1 MVEASGWLVS
11 TRSRAAM
18 ASSPIGAAASRSAAC
33 SILSCL
39 APVPCWKVAGK
50 LPSSSFSA
58 APPSP
63 PQRGSAAAAGG
74 SGGGG
79 GGGDGAGGDAGG
91 GAKCLLGVPPLAGVP
106 LPGVP
111 LAALRSAL
119 RIALFGRGALRGVA
133 GCGELARACRAGVLR
148 STRGGV
154 DWSSG
159 VDWSNGGDSGAAAAA
174 MAAAGGGGG
183 ASGDGATERAT
194 ERATLRSDLGGEGGS
209 GVMLMR
215 CS

>member
-74 SGGGG
+74 SGGNG
-79 GGGDGAGGDAGG
+79 GGGDGDGGDAGG